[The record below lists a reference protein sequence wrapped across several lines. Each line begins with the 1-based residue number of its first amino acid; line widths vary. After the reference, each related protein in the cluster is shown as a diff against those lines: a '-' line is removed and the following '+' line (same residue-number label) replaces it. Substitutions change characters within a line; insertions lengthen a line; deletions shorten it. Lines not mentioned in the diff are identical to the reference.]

1 MLKLFATRSVL
12 TFFLIFAHGHQAFAG
27 LSPFLILQECL
38 CRNFPLKVRKAFT
51 EKAVQEIRNR
61 FPTQELLDE
70 PLVLVSYA
78 SGHLRRESILLQKL
92 AAYYPKIIFFIIDP
106 IYHTA
111 EGSESNPRSSLAILL
126 RYVERKF
133 AREDQEITVFPV
145 GRVDNLLE
153 FFEDGDDLR
162 PHVIFDIDSDA
173 FNDDSDLY
181 RIFPS
186 ILRQNGVMLQL
197 KHGFFDNPG
206 AHAHTA
212 GRVLTKGGDAEF
224 MEGVRHPEATRV
236 LSSGALT
243 AVNPLQMNH

>member
-1 MLKLFATRSVL
+1 MNLSSWSAMQAATFAERV
-12 TFFLIFAHGHQAFAG
+12 FFCK
-27 LSPFLILQECL
+27 S
-38 CRNFPLKVRKAFT
+38 
-51 EKAVQEIRNR
+51 
-61 FPTQELLDE
+61 LL
-70 PLVLVSYA
+70 
-78 SGHLRRESILLQKL
+78 H
-92 AAYYPKIIFFIIDP
+92 IIKNHFFVIDP

-224 MEGVRHPEATRV
+224 MEGVRHPEATRS
-236 LSSGALT
+236 LLRRSYSSKPIADESLILRGFS
-243 AVNPLQMNH
+243 VQLQKAANARNVQFGKAY